1 MNTPLA
7 STLTYLSTRYP
18 PSLSVKQ
25 VAEITSSSS
34 DSIRNAVSRGSY
46 PIPSFKLG
54 RRRLFRLVDVAA
66 HLDDQLEAT
75 NHAPKND
82 VPEAAEDG
90 TRAYRPERRC
100 ANDHC

>member
-1 MNTPLA
+1 MNTPVA
-7 STLTYLSTRYP
+7 SSLTYLSTRYP

-66 HLDDQLEAT
+66 HLDDQLEAA
-75 NHAPKND
+75 NHAAKND
-82 VPEAAEDG
+82 VLKAAEDDPLAN
-90 TRAYRPERRC
+90 RSDRRC
-100 ANDHC
+100 ANDHG